1 MEDTV
6 IPRSHKESDRVLCAA
21 VSWSSQH
28 RIPRTC
34 KIDKKKSL
42 KAEVEEKCCSELG
55 ESLRRKNIKTKNRCH
70 IYELLHTINLKCPF
84 LSLNLHWLDF
94 QKMPPPA
101 SASRFHRASAW
112 NIHFGFP
119 IDLKVEGFWCS
130 FDVKWT
136 SAFSTFLTQLFESLC
151 KGSSQKKNF
160 SSKKCSIIT

>member
-70 IYELLHTINLKCPF
+70 IYDTITYDQSEMSISFTQPPLTRFPKNASSR
-84 LSLNLHWLDF
+84 LSLSF
-94 QKMPPPA
+94 PPCFCLKHPFWI
-101 SASRFHRASAW
+101 SNWSQSGRILMFIWCQVNVRFFHLF
-112 NIHFGFP
+112 NTT
-119 IDLKVEGFWCS
+119 FWI
-130 FDVKWT
+130 VV
-136 SAFSTFLTQLFESLC
+136 
-151 KGSSQKKNF
+151 
-160 SSKKCSIIT
+160 